1 MDSSACFQ
9 LKGSAFTLTVLQ
21 LFHNDLDCLQA
32 ELGEKVAMAPQFF
45 NHTPVVIDL
54 HELDEDQLD
63 IDFIALK
70 KIICS
75 FNMIPVGTKGAVESQ
90 LPAIADAGLAVLA
103 EAKHPAAKSR
113 EEHSEQIEA
122 KNQSA
127 SEQNQQQALEENNKN
142 KQLTPEVEIKTVN
155 IPQQTM
161 VITHPVRSGQQIY
174 APNGDLVIKGAVGAG
189 AEVLADGNIHVYGA
203 LRGKAMA
210 GVKGEKSANIFCH
223 QLESDLVSIAGI
235 FALRDDIP
243 PDNEGVANHINLVDE
258 RLVFN
263 KM

>member
-21 LFHNDLDCLQA
+21 LFHNDLVCLKT
-32 ELGEKVAMAPQFF
+32 ELGEKVELAPQFF
-45 NHTPVVIDL
+45 NNTPVVIDL
-54 HELDEDQLD
+54 HQLDESQLD
-63 IDFIALK
+63 IDFKELK

-75 FNMIPVGTKGAVESQ
+75 FKMIPVGTKGAVESQ
-90 LPAIADAGLAVLA
+90 LENIAQAGLAVLA
-103 EAKHPAAKSR
+103 EAKHPTPSIKNKDDSNESNTDASANEKSS
-113 EEHSEQIEA
+113 SEQSKPE
-122 KNQSA
+122 
-127 SEQNQQQALEENNKN
+127 SESKIV
-142 KQLTPEVEIKTVN
+142 TEIKTVN

-161 VITHPVRSGQQIY
+161 VITHPIRSGQQIY
-174 APNGDLVIKGAVGAG
+174 APNGDLVIKGSVGAG

-210 GVKGEKSANIFCH
+210 GVKGEKSANIFCG

-243 PDNEGVANHINLVDE
+243 PENEGVATHINLVDE
-258 RLVFN
+258 RLTFN